1 MAHQI
6 ATAGWSLPGGAEH
19 RIASWG
25 FLIGPLTEWP
35 GPTSVRDASE
45 IRVFSHLAERV
56 RLALAGPVLLPTSA
70 TPETRFAPHA
80 PQTAFADREEATS
93 FRARAQEIGVS
104 GGAQPTRFSCASTTT
119 SFGETTTQVVASASR
134 RCCSAK

>member
-56 RLALAGPVLLPTSA
+56 RLALASPVLLPTSA

-80 PQTAFADREEATS
+80 PQTAFADRAEGTTFFDRAEGIGLTEETEPVRFDPAGPTMR
-93 FRARAQEIGVS
+93 FRD
-104 GGAQPTRFSCASTTT
+104 STTRT
-119 SFGETTTQVVASASR
+119 AANDRTED
-134 RCCSAK
+134 